1 MIHSYTSRAVIIGFL
16 SFLKNNY
23 QLKKKKKNFYFK
35 MNLAAE
41 IKLFYIDSRNDRIL
55 DLKQNCFFKK
65 ILKNTNF
72 LILQKLGSGFNSS
85 LIFGI
90 LFYIWNK
97 KKKKLCLIRKEKA
110 LILSDSKED
119 RLQLATSLSNL
130 LGIYSFDLNQE
141 NHNFS
146 IGILSGRFFQNLSE
160 KPLNCFPDVILFK
173 GENFLSDYHKSII
186 KIKNISSI
194 KRQTIKRILV
204 FYHKITIKNLV
215 NKKNLG
221 KLSLPTNGLS
231 KLNFNCNTIL
241 DISSSQF
248 TKIRRLIKV
257 AINYRCTKIIR
268 SCSWERCLVLCEL
281 MIKSLKKLNFACK
294 NVEIVKVAKFSYL
307 ILNFGNYIQYH
318 APFIF
323 KTKTGE
329 KKSLTIFH
337 DVDKKQ
343 EIYNPSLHFSK
354 IVKTFHLNIYFLLR
368 IESELFLKLLK
379 SHYYKSL
386 IFYF

>member
-1 MIHSYTSRAVIIGFL
+1 MGF
-16 SFLKNNY
+16 
-23 QLKKKKKNFYFK
+23 
-35 MNLAAE
+35 
-41 IKLFYIDSRNDRIL
+41 
-55 DLKQNCFFKK
+55 CF
-65 ILKNTNF
+65 
-72 LILQKLGSGFNSS
+72 
-85 LIFGI
+85 IFGT
-90 LFYIWNK
+90 

-110 LILSDSKED
+110 LLLSDSKED

-146 IGILSGRFFQNLSE
+146 VSILSGKFFQNLSE

-173 GENFLSDYHKSII
+173 GENFLSDYHQSII

-194 KRQTIKRILV
+194 RRQTIKRILV
-204 FYHKITIKNLV
+204 FHHKITIKNLV

-231 KLNFNCNTIL
+231 KLNFNCNTIF

-294 NVEIVKVAKFSYL
+294 NVEIVKVANFSYL

-318 APFIF
+318 ASFIF
-323 KTKTGE
+323 KTKTGK
-329 KKSLTIFH
+329 KKSLAIFH
-337 DVDKKQ
+337 DIDEKQ
-343 EIYNPSLHFSK
+343 EIYNPSLHLFK